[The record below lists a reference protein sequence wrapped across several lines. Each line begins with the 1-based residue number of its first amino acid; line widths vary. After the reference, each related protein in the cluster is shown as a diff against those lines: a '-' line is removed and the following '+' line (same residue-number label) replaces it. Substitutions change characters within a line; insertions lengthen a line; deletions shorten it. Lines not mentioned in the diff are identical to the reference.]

1 MLLTTL
7 ALAFGLAPAA
17 QMQPPAAQGVAA
29 APASVMSVRVETPAA
44 AAPNAQKWGD
54 ELRTALAARSHE
66 FRPARASEKAELV
79 VKVDSVSAAPN
90 GGSVM
95 NGALVMG
102 GQVMPFGL
110 SYPGEIRPQAEAFA
124 RNLRKLAEQM
134 KTAPP
139 PIAPKKK

>member
-7 ALAFGLAPAA
+7 ASFGLAPAA
-17 QMQPPAAQGVAA
+17 HMQPPAAQGVAA

-102 GQVMPFGL
+102 GQVKPFGL
-110 SYPGEIRPQAEAFA
+110 SYPGENPSPGRGVR